1 MVVKERV
8 KRRSYR
14 LPSRM
19 VSQWPRCTQKLDRA
33 KNNLTI
39 YEHCLLTV
47 YLIILVCV
55 CVCVCVCY

>member
-19 VSQWPRCTQKLDRA
+19 VSQWPGCTQKLDRA
-33 KNNLTI
+33 IILTI
-39 YEHCLLTV
+39 YDDCINTRD
-47 YLIILVCV
+47 LVEK
-55 CVCVCVCY
+55 